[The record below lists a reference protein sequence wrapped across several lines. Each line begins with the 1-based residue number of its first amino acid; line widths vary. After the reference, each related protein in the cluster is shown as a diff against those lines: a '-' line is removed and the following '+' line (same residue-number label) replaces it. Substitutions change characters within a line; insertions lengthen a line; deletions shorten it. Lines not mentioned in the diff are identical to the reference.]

1 MEFHANEG
9 KSVTIQV
16 NGKTYARHAIQTHF
30 VQVGESYVD
39 LVERYVKPLY
49 QPGDLL
55 YSSEKIIGLCQK
67 RVVYKKDMKVSA
79 LARFLSRFASHSTAG
94 IGVDSPWKM
103 QFAIDQCGAL
113 KVIWAAVCAGIGK
126 LFGRRGVFYDMVG
139 QEVSGLDG
147 FYDHEFAEYGEFGIR
162 LPENPGKV
170 CDEIEAATGVQAM
183 IVDANDLN
191 IEILGKA
198 SSVQMDEGTLKA
210 LIRDNPAGQSRE
222 LTPFIL
228 IRPVEERETPAE
240 DGETPV

>member
-1 MEFHANEG
+1 MEFRANEG
-9 KSVTIQV
+9 KNVNIVV
-16 NGKTYARHAIQTHF
+16 NGRTYARHAIQTHF

-39 LVERYVKPLY
+39 LVEQYVKPLY

-55 YSSEKIIGLCQK
+55 SSSEKIIGLCQK
-67 RVVYKKDMKVSA
+67 RVVYKKDMKLGW
-79 LARFLSRFASHSTAG
+79 LAKFLSKFASHSSAG

-103 QFAIDQCGAL
+103 QFAIDQCGAWR
-113 KVIWAAVCAGIGK
+113 VIWAAVCAGVGK
-126 LFGRRGVFYDMVG
+126 LFGKHGVFYDMVG

-147 FYDHEFAEYGEFGIR
+147 FYDHEFEEYGQFGIR

-198 SSVQMDEGTLKA
+198 SSVNLDDETLKG
-210 LIRDNPAGQSRE
+210 LIRDNPAGQSR
-222 LTPFIL
+222 
-228 IRPVEERETPAE
+228 
-240 DGETPV
+240 

>member
-1 MEFHANEG
+1 MEFRANEG
-9 KSVTIQV
+9 KNVNIVV
-16 NGKTYARHAIQTHF
+16 NGRTYARHAIQTHF

-39 LVERYVKPLY
+39 LVEQYVKPLY

-55 YSSEKIIGLCQK
+55 SSSEKIIGLCQK
-67 RVVYKKDMKVSA
+67 RVVYKKDMKLGW
-79 LARFLSRFASHSTAG
+79 LAKFLSKFASHSSAG

-103 QFAIDQCGAL
+103 QFAIDQCGAWR
-113 KVIWAAVCAGIGK
+113 VIWAAVCAGVGK
-126 LFGRRGVFYDMVG
+126 LFGKHGVFYDMVG

-147 FYDHEFAEYGEFGIR
+147 FYDHEFEEYGQFGIR

-198 SSVQMDEGTLKA
+198 SSVNLDDETLKG

-228 IRPVEERETPAE
+228 IRPVEDGAQPA
-240 DGETPV
+240 D